1 MLAYRTPCD
10 GQERWGLSLIRAS
23 FYVHVHVMFATFL
36 CYIMVARARG
46 RLCVYT
52 WHYIHGDST
61 LSRKFCALFLYPAHV
76 CLQGKMKHC
85 ALMDWFNVLIH
96 VCARD
101 NDLA

>member
-1 MLAYRTPCD
+1 VLHYGGASK
-10 GQERWGLSLIRAS
+10 GQTLC
-23 FYVHVHVMFATFL
+23 VHVALYH
-36 CYIMVARARG
+36 
-46 RLCVYT
+46 
-52 WHYIHGDST
+52 IHGDST

-76 CLQGKMKHC
+76 CLQGKMKHG